1 MKIVIAGGTGFLGKR
16 LVKFFLSDTSEKHEV
31 VVLSRGGGTCSS
43 LARLVP
49 WDART
54 LGEWAGELN
63 GADVVIN
70 MAGKNV
76 KCLYTKETLK
86 TLRDSRV
93 LSTEVIGQAIRQA
106 ENPPP
111 LWIQMSAISIY
122 SHRLDPPPHTE
133 AEGQI
138 GESSSVPE
146 TWKAISNLVQDWEK
160 AMDSSPT
167 EKTRKIAVR
176 CGVVMGL
183 NKGGAFNIFLNL
195 CRFGLGGPV
204 AGGEQK
210 VSWMHEQDFVQ
221 AIDFLIKNKNISGPV
236 NFCSP
241 QPLSQKELM
250 KTLRESVGIKIG
262 LPAPKWLIELSSYLI
277 QVDSELSL
285 KSRFVIPKVLNESE
299 FKFQFPDWRSASK
312 HLVAQSKFVKNK
324 MEQSKKTLGTK

>member
-16 LVKFFLSDTSEKHEV
+16 LVKFFLSDTSEKHKV
-31 VVLSRGGGTCSS
+31 VVLSRGGGACSS

-111 LWIQMSAISIY
+111 LWIQMSAVSIY

-138 GESSSVPE
+138 GEDPSLPE
-146 TWKAISNLVQDWEK
+146 NWQAISNLVQDWEK

-183 NKGGAFNIFLNL
+183 NKGGAFNIFLKL
-195 CRFGLGGPV
+195 CQFGLGGSV

-250 KTLRESVGIKIG
+250 KILRENMGIKFG
-262 LPAPKWLIELSSYLI
+262 LPAPKWLIELSAYLI

-285 KSRFVIPKVLNESE
+285 KSRLVIPKMLSDNG

-312 HLVAQSKFVKNK
+312 HLVAQNK
-324 MEQSKKTLGTK
+324 VEQVEQSGAK